1 MAALLE
7 KEFRH
12 LSRLM
17 RVQASFTT
25 ATTDDGQ
32 GFFFDMIVTGAQFAR
47 NLTVDLMPV
56 AFFTRQGCDVI
67 FRGRANIHDP
77 SPAGAAE
84 IKLYEFDGSRPRKY
98 KGSIMLQYWH
108 DLCFFTYTT
117 FRPIRDHI
125 ASVAMHASTLSK
137 TALTVKAH
145 VIFGHASGRR
155 VHNMFSQHGKGKEI
169 FADLPCKCPICNE
182 TKSEMPSR
190 RKFEQCHVSSTQAQG
205 DYWIPPADTGLAEA
219 MHHLREMDKYE
230 TLLPVP
236 AEDLANLPMPH
247 HTALHYRS
255 GIPSAQRH
263 STRPRQY
270 WHADTI
276 PLGSKT
282 WNNMKHALIL
292 VDDYSRMTFVY
303 LMKAKTQHTVA
314 V

>member
-1 MAALLE
+1 
-7 KEFRH
+7 
-12 LSRLM
+12 
-17 RVQASFTT
+17 
-25 ATTDDGQ
+25 
-32 GFFFDMIVTGAQFAR
+32 
-47 NLTVDLMPV
+47 
-56 AFFTRQGCDVI
+56 
-67 FRGRANIHDP
+67 
-77 SPAGAAE
+77 
-84 IKLYEFDGSRPRKY
+84 
-98 KGSIMLQYWH
+98 MLQYWH
-108 DLCFFTYTT
+108 DLWFFTYTT

-303 LMKAKTQHTVA
+303 LMKVNTAHGGGGA
-314 V
+314 